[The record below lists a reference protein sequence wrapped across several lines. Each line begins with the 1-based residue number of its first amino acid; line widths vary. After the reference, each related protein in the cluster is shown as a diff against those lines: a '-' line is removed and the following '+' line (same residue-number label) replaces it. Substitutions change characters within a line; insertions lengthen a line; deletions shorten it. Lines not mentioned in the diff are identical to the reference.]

1 MFLSQHRRKIKF
13 SLFAGIMCDKIYKA
27 IPIKEFGKMK
37 KITQESINCFRIYLI
52 NQEKSSAT
60 VEKYTRDIGAF
71 AAWVYGRTVDKPIV
85 LEYKAFLVQ
94 NYRPASVNSVLSS
107 LNSFFEYYERY
118 DCKVKALKMQ
128 KQLFASEDKELSKNE
143 YERLLDAARSNQN
156 ERLYLLMQA
165 ICSTGIRVSEV
176 RFVTVEAVKA
186 GMAAIHCK
194 GKLRK
199 VFLPK
204 ALCKLLVQYIRK
216 QKITIGPVFVTRT
229 GKPLDRSNIWSDMKK
244 LCEAAG
250 VSKKKVFPHNL
261 RHLFARTYYSLQK
274 DIVRLADILGHS
286 SVNTTRIYTMEAV

>member
-71 AAWVYGRTVDKPIV
+71 AAWVDGRTVDKPIV
-85 LEYKAFLVQ
+85 LEHKAFLVQ

-118 DCKVKALKMQ
+118 DCKVKALKIQ

-165 ICSTGIRVSEV
+165 ICSTGIRVSE
-176 RFVTVEAVKA
+176 
-186 GMAAIHCK
+186 
-194 GKLRK
+194 
-199 VFLPK
+199 
-204 ALCKLLVQYIRK
+204 
-216 QKITIGPVFVTRT
+216 
-229 GKPLDRSNIWSDMKK
+229 
-244 LCEAAG
+244 
-250 VSKKKVFPHNL
+250 
-261 RHLFARTYYSLQK
+261 
-274 DIVRLADILGHS
+274 DI
-286 SVNTTRIYTMEAV
+286 